1 MVNKRLRNLDSYT
14 GITETNVLLVDDSTF
29 TGSKKLSIDSLKT
42 YILSGGSYGTS
53 GTDGT
58 SGSSGSSGI
67 NSTEITGETFT
78 ATLLFDKNKYYNDY
92 TQTNSLYFTTI
103 TGGSIMNV
111 IYSKIYVD
119 TRYNI
124 NFDTDFNTYRND
136 LSTNGIYDFWFTK
149 KPTGVAYSIVKI
161 DDWIPPSPGSGVP
174 YSGNTLARYSS
185 LDLVLDETSGKIT
198 QIVNDFN
205 TGLTLLSNTD
215 AKRPLFDDVN
225 NRIVFNL
232 TGVTENLNGTS
243 NKLFTSNNTWYITFM
258 AEFQP
263 ETLLN
268 GTVKKIWT
276 LSRLNDKMLT
286 LYNAADTH
294 YINNSLKSITTDDIL
309 LRNLGGVHV
318 FGINQTTGGTDLYI
332 DNTFITSNTVTS
344 SSGLSLSN
352 LFSSYNATA
361 AQPLNVR
368 YLYDCLVY
376 DRDMNSSERNEI
388 QSFFVTGHT
397 NYNSSDGGTIS
408 DYTTSG
414 LTSGTTLS
422 SGSTISVTFTYTGS
436 TPTEIVT
443 IWKQGT
449 SAVKALTYSSD
460 LSVLS
465 TVGTVKYCSGVIT
478 VPTLPAYTNYFSSSY
493 ILDENGR
500 ASNNQDYTGVK
511 FQYVV

>member
-1 MVNKRLRNLDSYT
+1 MSQLIIN
-14 GITETNVLLVDDSTF
+14 I
-29 TGSKKLSIDSLKT
+29 
-42 YILSGGSYGTS
+42 GT
-53 GTDGT
+53 TPNDGT
-58 SGSSGSSGI
+58 GDKLRTAFSKVNSNFTELYATGDTFSS
-67 NSTEITGETFT
+67 
-78 ATLLFDKNKYYNDY
+78 TLLFDRNKYYNDY

-124 NFDTDFNTYRND
+124 TFDTDFDSYRND
-136 LSTNGIYDFWFTK
+136 LSTDGIYDFWFTK

-161 DDWIPPSPGSGVP
+161 DDWIPPSPESGVP
-174 YSGNTLARYSS
+174 YSGNTLARYTP
-185 LDLVLDETSGKIT
+185 LDVVLDETSGKIT

-215 AKRPLFDDVN
+215 SKRPLFDDVN

-243 NKLFTSNNTWYITFM
+243 TKLFTSNNTWYITFM

-268 GTVKKIWT
+268 GTVKKLWT

-318 FGINQTTGGTDLYI
+318 FGLNQTTGGTDLYI
-332 DNTFITSNTVTS
+332 DNTFITSNTITS
-344 SSGLSLSN
+344 TSGLSLSN

-376 DRDMNSSERNEI
+376 DRDMNSSERDVI

-397 NYNSSDGGTIS
+397 NYNPSDGGTLS
-408 DYTTSG
+408 NYTTSG

-422 SGSTISVTFTYTGS
+422 SGSTINVTFTYTGS

-449 SAVKALTYSSD
+449 SAVKSMTYSSSI
-460 LSVLS
+460 SVLS
-465 TVGTVKYCSGVIT
+465 TIDNVKNCSGVIT
-478 VPTLPAYTNYFSSSY
+478 VPTLPPNTNYFSSSY

-511 FQYVV
+511 FQYA